1 MDTATSDWLTE
12 LIESPSVFIQNEV
25 LIVSMI
31 TTNMAPDYFMER
43 ETHTKHGFAPINIKN
58 ASYTWKT
65 NKFSQK
71 LFQYDLKWEMSNIN
85 IGR

>member
-1 MDTATSDWLTE
+1 MNVMSRGFGNTANG
-12 LIESPSVFIQNEV
+12 IPN
-25 LIVSMI
+25 
-31 TTNMAPDYFMER
+31 
-43 ETHTKHGFAPINIKN
+43 GFAPINIKN